1 MCIVESAYR
10 RLLRFFFGINKK
22 DICENF
28 YQEVSQI
35 SFLLIPKQNSKKKY
49 TGQSWHIDGGPGVPI
64 GPGAPIGPGGP
75 MAGVPKC
82 VYVFVCL
89 GACVC
94 VYDSGS
100 YAVCVCVTGYQGGAD
115 GGGACMFVCVCVGM
129 RVECVC
135 AYVCMSLSVCVCA

>member
-1 MCIVESAYR
+1 
-10 RLLRFFFGINKK
+10 
-22 DICENF
+22 
-28 YQEVSQI
+28 
-35 SFLLIPKQNSKKKY
+35 
-49 TGQSWHIDGGPGVPI
+49 
-64 GPGAPIGPGGP
+64 

-135 AYVCMSLSVCVCA
+135 AYVCIEFERMRMCRALNSIYYYCFTTGRLPLVPGGPRYPRGPV